1 LICGNGNLA
10 EGAQMGWLEDKL
22 GKWRRG
28 IAAETSE
35 GDAAYVVAGAEDLA
49 GMTPVERAAWTAGAL
64 ERFKERVPACATRRR
79 LLTSFSCSYLEEVE
93 LGLGPEPL
101 ERMRSLF
108 RETGDLDGVL
118 AAMRKANAAEGRNL
132 YPAFERRG
140 EAVAVTKPP
149 RDPAACEKAATPL
162 EKRRAA
168 CFCPL
173 AAAGVEA
180 LPQEYCYC
188 GAGWGK
194 IIWEFIL
201 ERPVAVEVC
210 GSLMAGDEACSFI
223 IRPSAPPED

>member
-1 LICGNGNLA
+1 
-10 EGAQMGWLEDKL
+10 MGWLEDKL
-22 GKWRRG
+22 GKWRLG

-35 GDAAYVVAGAEDLA
+35 RDAAYIVAGADDLA
-49 GMTPVERAAWTAGAL
+49 GMTPVERSAWTAGAL
-64 ERFKERVPACATRRR
+64 ERFKERVPASATRRR

-101 ERMRSLF
+101 ERMRSLY
-108 RETGDLDGVL
+108 RKTGDLDGVL
-118 AAMRKANAAEGRNL
+118 AAMREANAVEGRKL

-140 EAVAVTKPP
+140 ATVAVTKPP
-149 RDPAACEKAATPL
+149 RDPAAYEQAATPL

-173 AAAGVEA
+173 AAAGAET
-180 LPQEYCYC
+180 LPEEYCYC
-188 GAGWGK
+188 GAGWSK

-201 ERPVAVEVC
+201 ERSVEVEVS

-223 IRPSAPPED
+223 IRPSAPPEG